1 MPMEEP
7 KEKETPRGEK
17 ATFVVNVQFRQNAT
31 WQGTV
36 PWTDGRR
43 TEPFRSALEL
53 IRLIDSTL
61 LEQEEEGDAPGREN

>member
-1 MPMEEP
+1 MA
-7 KEKETPRGEK
+7 K
-17 ATFVVNVQFRQNAT
+17 APGGREAFLVQILNTQNAT

-36 PWTDGRR
+36 TWTDGRR